1 MQEGSLGY
9 FGRQEGRNM
18 NKEFALI
25 NMEIDAQLKKI
36 ELLVQAKIEEARAD
50 ERKRIGEYLQKQN
63 WNPDYHGAYIIPR
76 PIIKT
81 LLVKLLAGKSPAEE
95 EQK

>member
-1 MQEGSLGY
+1 MEV
-9 FGRQEGRNM
+9 M
-18 NKEFALI
+18 NKELTTKENI
-25 NMEIDAQLKKI
+25 EREI
-36 ELLVQAKIEEARAD
+36 AKARAD

-81 LLVKLLAGKSPAEE
+81 LLVKLLAGKPPAEE
-95 EQK
+95 EK